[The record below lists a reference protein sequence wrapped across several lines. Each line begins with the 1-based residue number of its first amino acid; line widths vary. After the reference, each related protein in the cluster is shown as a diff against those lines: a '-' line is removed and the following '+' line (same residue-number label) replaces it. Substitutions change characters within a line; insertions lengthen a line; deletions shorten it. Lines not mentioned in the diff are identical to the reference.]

1 MSKASDAYDALKAR
15 VAVVLPNHFILP
27 NPYAPEQNS
36 ELALKQ
42 GQGVK
47 FLGALN
53 SERSLSC
60 QLSLRRSVEVIVTRK
75 YFGSELMTATKSSVE
90 KALFEDQY
98 LVIREVEKDPSV
110 ALTSVVVQT
119 RFESD
124 SGIEFVFNDDKPF
137 LMIRSLFSIEY
148 IENLY

>member
-1 MSKASDAYDALKAR
+1 MSKASDAYDAVKAR
-15 VAVVLPNHFILP
+15 VAAVLPNHFVLP

-36 ELALKQ
+36 ENALRV

-47 FLGALN
+47 FLGGSN
-53 SERSLSC
+53 SNRSLSC
-60 QLSLRRSVEVIVTRK
+60 QLSISRQVEVVITRK
-75 YFGSELMTATKSSVE
+75 YYGSEMMTANKSTVE
-90 KALFEDQY
+90 KSLLEDQY
-98 LVIREVEKDPSV
+98 LVIKEVEKDPTV

-137 LMIRSLFSIEY
+137 LMIRTLFALEY

>member
-1 MSKASDAYDALKAR
+1 MSKVSDSYDAFKAR
-15 VAVVLPNHFILP
+15 VSAVLPSHFVLP

-36 ELALKQ
+36 ENALRV

-47 FLGALN
+47 FMGGLN
-53 SERSLSC
+53 SNRSLSC
-60 QLSLRRSVEVIVTRK
+60 QLSIRRQIEVVITRK
-75 YFGSELMTATKSSVE
+75 YYGSELMTANKTTVE
-90 KALFEDQY
+90 KALLEDQY
-98 LVIREVEKDPSV
+98 LVINEVEKDPTN
-110 ALTSVVVQT
+110 ALSSVVVQA

-137 LMIRSLFSIEY
+137 LMIRTIFALEY